1 MFRFIKRIIALEE
14 RNKLLEERTSALETK
29 VEELSKKTISQKTLQ
44 EDENPSPS
52 QILNEWLNGE
62 EEEDNGN

>member
-14 RNKLLEERTSALETK
+14 RNKLLEERTAALETK
-29 VEELSKKTISQKTLQ
+29 VKELSKKTISKKTLQ
-44 EDENPSPS
+44 DDESPSPS

>member
-1 MFRFIKRIIALEE
+1 MFGFIKRLKALEG
-14 RNKLLEERTSALETK
+14 RNRILEDKTAALEAK

-44 EDENPSPS
+44 EDESPSPS

-62 EEEDNGN
+62 EQDNGN

>member
-1 MFRFIKRIIALEE
+1 MFGFIKRIIALEE
-14 RNKLLEERTSALETK
+14 RSKLLEERTAALETK

>member
-1 MFRFIKRIIALEE
+1 MFGFIKRLKALEE
-14 RNKLLEERTSALETK
+14 RNRILEGKTAALEAK

-44 EDENPSPS
+44 EDEPPSPS

-62 EEEDNGN
+62 EQDNGN